1 MTSNMPGDMNGEIRD
16 VELHGELPSLDSPIL
31 IVMLQGWIDAAGAA
45 NDAMS
50 AIESQIDPL
59 PVATFDP
66 DVFIDYRARRPTME
80 IREGRNNGIDWPSID
95 MYTGKDNNG
104 RDVLILR
111 GHEPDSAWN
120 RFSAAV
126 RELCLRMNVSMMV
139 GLGAYP
145 FPTPHTRASNLSCT
159 TPTIELLNKIAFLR
173 STVDVPAGMTAV
185 LEQVLHDCGIPSIS
199 VWAQVPQYIPGM
211 TYPAASLAILRGLV
225 PVADLHFDGTALE
238 QESVIQRERL
248 DRMVSRNS
256 EHAEMVE
263 KLEQAYDSLVQNTN
277 ADPEKPL
284 MTEQDIPSPEEM
296 TAELEAFLRNAN
308 PDLP

>member
-1 MTSNMPGDMNGEIRD
+1 
-16 VELHGELPSLDSPIL
+16 
-31 IVMLQGWIDAAGAA
+31 
-45 NDAMS
+45 
-50 AIESQIDPL
+50 
-59 PVATFDP
+59 
-66 DVFIDYRARRPTME
+66 
-80 IREGRNNGIDWPSID
+80 
-95 MYTGKDNNG
+95 
-104 RDVLILR
+104 
-111 GHEPDSAWN
+111 
-120 RFSAAV
+120 
-126 RELCLRMNVSMMV
+126 
-139 GLGAYP
+139 
-145 FPTPHTRASNLSCT
+145 
-159 TPTIELLNKIAFLR
+159 LR

-185 LEQVLHDCGIPSIS
+185 LEQVLHDSGIPSIS

-263 KLEQAYDSLVQNTN
+263 KLEQAYDSLVQNAST
-277 ADPEKPL
+277 DPQQPL

>member
-1 MTSNMPGDMNGEIRD
+1 
-16 VELHGELPSLDSPIL
+16 
-31 IVMLQGWIDAAGAA
+31 
-45 NDAMS
+45 
-50 AIESQIDPL
+50 
-59 PVATFDP
+59 
-66 DVFIDYRARRPTME
+66 
-80 IREGRNNGIDWPSID
+80 
-95 MYTGKDNNG
+95 
-104 RDVLILR
+104 
-111 GHEPDSAWN
+111 
-120 RFSAAV
+120 
-126 RELCLRMNVSMMV
+126 
-139 GLGAYP
+139 
-145 FPTPHTRASNLSCT
+145 
-159 TPTIELLNKIAFLR
+159 
-173 STVDVPAGMTAV
+173 MTAV
-185 LEQVLHDCGIPSIS
+185 LEQVLHDSGIPSIS

-263 KLEQAYDSLVQNTN
+263 KLEQAYDSLMQNAST
-277 ADPEKPL
+277 DPQQPL

>member
-1 MTSNMPGDMNGEIRD
+1 
-16 VELHGELPSLDSPIL
+16 
-31 IVMLQGWIDAAGAA
+31 
-45 NDAMS
+45 
-50 AIESQIDPL
+50 
-59 PVATFDP
+59 
-66 DVFIDYRARRPTME
+66 
-80 IREGRNNGIDWPSID
+80 
-95 MYTGKDNNG
+95 
-104 RDVLILR
+104 
-111 GHEPDSAWN
+111 
-120 RFSAAV
+120 
-126 RELCLRMNVSMMV
+126 
-139 GLGAYP
+139 
-145 FPTPHTRASNLSCT
+145 LSCT

-185 LEQVLHDCGIPSIS
+185 LEQVLHDSGIPSIS

>member
-1 MTSNMPGDMNGEIRD
+1 
-16 VELHGELPSLDSPIL
+16 
-31 IVMLQGWIDAAGAA
+31 
-45 NDAMS
+45 
-50 AIESQIDPL
+50 
-59 PVATFDP
+59 
-66 DVFIDYRARRPTME
+66 
-80 IREGRNNGIDWPSID
+80 
-95 MYTGKDNNG
+95 
-104 RDVLILR
+104 
-111 GHEPDSAWN
+111 
-120 RFSAAV
+120 
-126 RELCLRMNVSMMV
+126 
-139 GLGAYP
+139 
-145 FPTPHTRASNLSCT
+145 
-159 TPTIELLNKIAFLR
+159 
-173 STVDVPAGMTAV
+173 MTAV
-185 LEQVLHDCGIPSIS
+185 LEQVLHDSGIPSIS

-284 MTEQDIPSPEEM
+284 MTEQDIPSPEEL

>member
-1 MTSNMPGDMNGEIRD
+1 
-16 VELHGELPSLDSPIL
+16 
-31 IVMLQGWIDAAGAA
+31 
-45 NDAMS
+45 
-50 AIESQIDPL
+50 
-59 PVATFDP
+59 
-66 DVFIDYRARRPTME
+66 
-80 IREGRNNGIDWPSID
+80 
-95 MYTGKDNNG
+95 
-104 RDVLILR
+104 
-111 GHEPDSAWN
+111 
-120 RFSAAV
+120 
-126 RELCLRMNVSMMV
+126 
-139 GLGAYP
+139 
-145 FPTPHTRASNLSCT
+145 LSCT

-185 LEQVLHDCGIPSIS
+185 LEQVLHDSGIPSIS

-263 KLEQAYDSLVQNTN
+263 KLEQAYDSLVQNAST
-277 ADPEKPL
+277 DPKQPL

>member
-1 MTSNMPGDMNGEIRD
+1 
-16 VELHGELPSLDSPIL
+16 
-31 IVMLQGWIDAAGAA
+31 
-45 NDAMS
+45 
-50 AIESQIDPL
+50 
-59 PVATFDP
+59 
-66 DVFIDYRARRPTME
+66 
-80 IREGRNNGIDWPSID
+80 
-95 MYTGKDNNG
+95 
-104 RDVLILR
+104 
-111 GHEPDSAWN
+111 
-120 RFSAAV
+120 
-126 RELCLRMNVSMMV
+126 
-139 GLGAYP
+139 
-145 FPTPHTRASNLSCT
+145 
-159 TPTIELLNKIAFLR
+159 
-173 STVDVPAGMTAV
+173 MTAV
-185 LEQVLHDCGIPSIS
+185 LEQVLHDSGIPSIS

-263 KLEQAYDSLVQNTN
+263 KLEQAYDSLVQNAST
-277 ADPEKPL
+277 DPQQPL

>member
-1 MTSNMPGDMNGEIRD
+1 MSEEIRD
-16 VELHGELPSLDSPIL
+16 VELHGELPQLDAPIL
-31 IVMLQGWIDAAGAA
+31 IVMLQGWIDAAGSA

-66 DVFIDYRARRPTME
+66 DVFIDFRARRPTME
-80 IREGRNNGIDWPSID
+80 IREGRNNGIDWPSIA
-95 MYTGKDNNG
+95 MYSGTDKNG
-104 RDVLILR
+104 RDILILR

-126 RELCLRMNVSMMV
+126 RTLCLKMNVSMMV
-139 GLGAYP
+139 GMGAYP

-159 TPTIELLNKIAFLR
+159 TPTAELLSKIAFLR
-173 STVDVPAGMTAV
+173 TTVDVPAGMAAV
-185 LEQVLHDCGIPSIS
+185 LEQVLHDSGIPSIS
-199 VWAQVPQYIPGM
+199 VWAQVPQYIPGV
-211 TYPAASLAILRGLV
+211 TYPAASLALFQGLQA
-225 PVADLHFDGTALE
+225 VADLHFDGTALE
-238 QESVIQRERL
+238 QEAVIQRERL
-248 DRMVSRNS
+248 DRMVARNS

-263 KLEQAYDSLVQNTN
+263 KLEAAYDAVAQAINTTL
-277 ADPEKPL
+277 DQPV
-284 MTEQDIPSPEEM
+284 MTEQDIPSPEEL

>member
-1 MTSNMPGDMNGEIRD
+1 
-16 VELHGELPSLDSPIL
+16 
-31 IVMLQGWIDAAGAA
+31 
-45 NDAMS
+45 
-50 AIESQIDPL
+50 
-59 PVATFDP
+59 
-66 DVFIDYRARRPTME
+66 
-80 IREGRNNGIDWPSID
+80 
-95 MYTGKDNNG
+95 
-104 RDVLILR
+104 
-111 GHEPDSAWN
+111 
-120 RFSAAV
+120 
-126 RELCLRMNVSMMV
+126 
-139 GLGAYP
+139 
-145 FPTPHTRASNLSCT
+145 
-159 TPTIELLNKIAFLR
+159 
-173 STVDVPAGMTAV
+173 
-185 LEQVLHDCGIPSIS
+185 
-199 VWAQVPQYIPGM
+199 M

>member
-1 MTSNMPGDMNGEIRD
+1 
-16 VELHGELPSLDSPIL
+16 
-31 IVMLQGWIDAAGAA
+31 
-45 NDAMS
+45 
-50 AIESQIDPL
+50 
-59 PVATFDP
+59 
-66 DVFIDYRARRPTME
+66 
-80 IREGRNNGIDWPSID
+80 
-95 MYTGKDNNG
+95 
-104 RDVLILR
+104 
-111 GHEPDSAWN
+111 
-120 RFSAAV
+120 
-126 RELCLRMNVSMMV
+126 
-139 GLGAYP
+139 
-145 FPTPHTRASNLSCT
+145 LSCT

-185 LEQVLHDCGIPSIS
+185 LEQVLHDSGIPSIS

-277 ADPEKPL
+277 ADPKKPL

>member
-1 MTSNMPGDMNGEIRD
+1 
-16 VELHGELPSLDSPIL
+16 
-31 IVMLQGWIDAAGAA
+31 
-45 NDAMS
+45 
-50 AIESQIDPL
+50 
-59 PVATFDP
+59 
-66 DVFIDYRARRPTME
+66 
-80 IREGRNNGIDWPSID
+80 
-95 MYTGKDNNG
+95 
-104 RDVLILR
+104 
-111 GHEPDSAWN
+111 
-120 RFSAAV
+120 
-126 RELCLRMNVSMMV
+126 
-139 GLGAYP
+139 
-145 FPTPHTRASNLSCT
+145 
-159 TPTIELLNKIAFLR
+159 
-173 STVDVPAGMTAV
+173 MTAV
-185 LEQVLHDCGIPSIS
+185 LEQVLHDSGIPSIS

-277 ADPEKPL
+277 ADPKKPL